1 MSPCSKVL
9 IVDDEALIAFDF
21 EMTLE
26 SAGYDVMGPATSLDE
41 AFCMVGNEMPRA
53 AILDIDV
60 NQNPVWPLA
69 RQLRSNGTYI
79 VFVSANLHH
88 EELRSEFEQEKR
100 LDKPVSGKD
109 LLAALRPAFA

>member
-1 MSPCSKVL
+1 MPHCSKVL

-21 EMTLE
+21 EMTVQD
-26 SAGYDVMGPATSLDE
+26 AGYEVMGPATSLDE
-41 AFCMVGNEMPRA
+41 AFSMIESETPRA

-69 RQLRSNGTYI
+69 RQLLGEGTHI

-88 EELRSEFEQEKR
+88 AELSDEFRNEAR
-100 LDKPVSGKD
+100 LDKPVASKD
-109 LLAALRPAFA
+109 LLDALRRGIS